1 MEKPALQS
9 ANYKQSLPRDR
20 VQKLFKLDS
29 DWEPGSKFSVL
40 DPDSKFPIQNPW
52 VKVPFSHKL

>member
-40 DPDSKFPIQNPW
+40 DPDSKFPIQNP
-52 VKVPFSHKL
+52 